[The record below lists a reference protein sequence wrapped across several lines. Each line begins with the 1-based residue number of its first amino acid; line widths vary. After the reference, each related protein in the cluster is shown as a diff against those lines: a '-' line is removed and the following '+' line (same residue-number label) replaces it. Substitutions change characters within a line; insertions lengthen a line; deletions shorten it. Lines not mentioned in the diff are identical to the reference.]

1 MCHCIIYE
9 PRCFS
14 FVIYRFINNFMI
26 AATSDDVWM
35 ARMNGLDLGEAEE
48 NEMEEEEEVIRME
61 GE

>member
-1 MCHCIIYE
+1 
-9 PRCFS
+9 
-14 FVIYRFINNFMI
+14 MI

-48 NEMEEEEEVIRME
+48 NEMEEEEEVISIR